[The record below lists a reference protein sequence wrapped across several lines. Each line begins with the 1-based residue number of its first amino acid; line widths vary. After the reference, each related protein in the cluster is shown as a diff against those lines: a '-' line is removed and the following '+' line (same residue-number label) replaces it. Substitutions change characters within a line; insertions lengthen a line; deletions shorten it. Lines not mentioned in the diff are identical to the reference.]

1 MNSDIYIYKDTL
13 QALKMFWQ
21 KKSTNILFALHK
33 KNEKK
38 DQIIEMESSVLSCE
52 NVWQVEWP

>member
-21 KKSTNILFALHK
+21 KKSTNILFVLHK
-33 KNEKK
+33 KNETK
-38 DQIIEMESSVLSCE
+38 DQIIKMESSVLPRE